1 MKINLPLTGKEHPL
15 KAETNIVSITNLK
28 GIITYVN
35 NEFVDISGFSE
46 EELLNKNHNIVRHP
60 EMPKEAFADLWAT
73 LKRGEAWMG
82 IVNNRCKNGNNY
94 WVDAF
99 VAPVYENGEIK
110 GYQSVRTK
118 PSREHVDRAAKIYAK
133 VMAGKGKRLFG
144 VMPFAYKVFFAM
156 LFTLLPMFAAV
167 ATATLSLPQWMTV
180 SCAVSTVIL
189 AFVAAIVVCRPLKN
203 TAEFSKRYINN
214 PIANLVYSGRTDEI
228 GQLQTAMLM
237 QQARLRTLIG
247 RVDDSA
253 SKLENVVCETTS
265 AAMQTHQSIN
275 EQRIETEQAATAMNE
290 MSASASEI
298 AGNIESVAASAR
310 ETDEQ
315 AQQIKQVV
323 ANTIDIINRLQTQ
336 VRDAANV
343 INELDSQSS
352 KIGGVLD
359 VIHDVAEQTN
369 LLALNAAI
377 EAARAGEA
385 GRGFA
390 VVADEVR
397 TLASRTAQS
406 TEEIQRMITG
416 LQSGAQNAVAT
427 MNNAT
432 EFADSGVESVA
443 EAAKSLEVIANSV
456 SHTCDMNSQIAT
468 AAEEQ
473 SCISE
478 EINRNIHKIND
489 VTEQIAANA
498 EVTSKSGE
506 HLADM
511 VHQLENVVR
520 QCTTLATE

>member
-1 MKINLPLTGKEHPL
+1 
-15 KAETNIVSITNLK
+15 
-28 GIITYVN
+28 
-35 NEFVDISGFSE
+35 
-46 EELLNKNHNIVRHP
+46 
-60 EMPKEAFADLWAT
+60 
-73 LKRGEAWMG
+73 
-82 IVNNRCKNGNNY
+82 
-94 WVDAF
+94 
-99 VAPVYENGEIK
+99 
-110 GYQSVRTK
+110 
-118 PSREHVDRAAKIYAK
+118 
-133 VMAGKGKRLFG
+133 
-144 VMPFAYKVFFAM
+144 
-156 LFTLLPMFAAV
+156 
-167 ATATLSLPQWMTV
+167 MTV